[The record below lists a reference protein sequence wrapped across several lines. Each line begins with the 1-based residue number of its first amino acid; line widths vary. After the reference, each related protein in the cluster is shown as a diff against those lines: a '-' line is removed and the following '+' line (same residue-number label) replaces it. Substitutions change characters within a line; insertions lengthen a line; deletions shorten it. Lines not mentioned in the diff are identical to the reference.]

1 MESEDSYFMNKRIY
15 LYGCNHR
22 SEVVFGRIKASGV
35 RVTAFVDKSKKGA
48 NIINPQELELVDDK
62 DNVCIYI
69 CMQNAMQH
77 EIVADMLFSMGFHY
91 IVFLPVSSK
100 YNMQAYKM
108 VELWNRIYEYGINS
122 SIEIPR
128 YETFIMDDKSCK
140 NNIVYAPMEL
150 VFTNNANFPWYE
162 KWSDK
167 HISLYEVYNQLYRYI
182 YMGGDRPYIYLQD
195 NFKLLCKEK
204 QSTLRDRV
212 ILYESLSARINNDSL
227 YYQNMICPVEVSE
240 SGVFNLKDGHHRA
253 NLAFHLG
260 KDFLPVKIH
269 GGEVNYKWLNDFMQ
283 HRNYKLFLLLSDIVL
298 FASDFV
304 SCRIFSVDNIS
315 IIKKY
320 MKLLAGNEID
330 ILVTNDM
337 QHMNNADLQII
348 FKRSRDDVIGNVYI
362 YGKSSDLSYMKP
374 SYVFDNCIYHVHI
387 NEGDI
392 NDFA

>member
-1 MESEDSYFMNKRIY
+1 MNKRIY
-15 LYGCNHR
+15 LYGCNYR
-22 SEVVFGRIKASGV
+22 SEVVFRKLKDSGV
-35 RVTAFVDKSKKGA
+35 RVTAFVDRSKKGA
-48 NIINPQELELVDDK
+48 NIINLQELELVDDK
-62 DNVCIYI
+62 DDVCIYI

-77 EIVADMLFSMGFHY
+77 EIVADMLFRMGFHY
-91 IVFLPVSSK
+91 IIFLPISRK

-108 VELWNRIYEYGINS
+108 VELWNRIYEEGIGS
-122 SIEIPR
+122 VIDIPR
-128 YETFIMDDKSCK
+128 YENLITRDTDEK

-150 VFTNNANFPWYE
+150 IFTRKNFLKEYRNWE
-162 KWSDK
+162 NR
-167 HISLYEVYNQLYRYI
+167 HISLYEPYNQLYRYI
-182 YMGGDRPYIYLQD
+182 YMGDKTPEEYLKE
-195 NFKLLCKEK
+195 NFDLVGKEK
-204 QSTLRDRV
+204 QSTIRDRV
-212 ILYESLSARINNDSL
+212 ILYESLSRRINDDSL
-227 YYQNMICPVEVSE
+227 YYHVMTCPVEVSE

>member
-1 MESEDSYFMNKRIY
+1 MNKRIY

-22 SEVVFGRIKASGV
+22 SEVVFRRLKDSGV
-35 RVTAFVDKSKKGA
+35 GVTAFVDRSKKGA
-48 NIINPQELELVDDK
+48 NIINPQELEFVDDK

-77 EIVADMLFSMGFHY
+77 EIVADMLFRMGFHY
-91 IVFLPVSSK
+91 IIFLPVSSK

-108 VELWNRIYEYGINS
+108 VELWNRIYEEGIGS
-122 SIEIPR
+122 VIDILR
-128 YETFIMDDKSCK
+128 YENLITRDTDEK

-150 VFTNNANFPWYE
+150 IFTRKNFLKEYRNWE
-162 KWSDK
+162 NR
-167 HISLYEVYNQLYRYI
+167 HISLYEPYNQLYRYI
-182 YMGGDRPYIYLQD
+182 YMGDKTPEEYLKE
-195 NFKLLCKEK
+195 NFDLVGKEK
-204 QSTLRDRV
+204 QSTIRDRV
-212 ILYESLSARINNDSL
+212 ILYESLSRRINDDSI
-227 YYQNMICPVEVSE
+227 YYHVMTCPVEVSE

-260 KDFLPVKIH
+260 KDFLPVKVH
-269 GGEVNYKWLNDFMQ
+269 GGEVNYKWLNYFMS

-337 QHMNNADLQII
+337 QHMKQAELHII
-348 FKRSRDDVIGNVYI
+348 FKRSRDDVIGDVYI
-362 YGKSSDLSYMKP
+362 YSKSSDLSYMKQC
-374 SYVFDNCIYHVHI
+374 YVFDNCIYHVHI

-392 NDFA
+392 NDFT